1 MSKVQLLIAAMG
13 QKDFSLIQEMNIE
26 TNAVIANQDG
36 RNDYSELKHGD
47 YTVKMVTTNTIGVG
61 VNRNTALLFS
71 DADILLFAD
80 DDIIY
85 NNDYEKEII
94 EAYNRLPDADMII
107 FGMELTKKG
116 ETFKKVIYP
125 IKKRH
130 IWNSLKFGTYV
141 FSIKREAYLKHR
153 LSFSQLFGG
162 GCIYGSG
169 EDSLFIKDCFAAGM
183 KVYTYPYAL
192 GKCSKDS
199 STWFKG
205 FNSKYFYDKGALFYA
220 MSKTLAK
227 PLCLQELIRNK
238 KYKESGLTFFEAYGL
253 MKKGIKG
260 FKTLTEF
267 SEGTD

>member
-1 MSKVQLLIAAMG
+1 MNRVQLLVAAMG
-13 QKDFSLIQEMNIE
+13 QKDFSLVSEMNIE
-26 TNAVIANQDG
+26 TDAVIANQDG
-36 RNDYSELKHGD
+36 RNDYSEMDLGGRK
-47 YTVKMVTTNTIGVG
+47 VKMVTSDTIGVG
-61 VNRNTALLFS
+61 VNRNIALLYS

-85 NNDYEKEII
+85 NIGYEKEVL
-94 EAYNRLPDADMII
+94 EAYRRLPDADMII
-107 FGMELTKKG
+107 FGIELTKKG
-116 ETFKKVIYP
+116 EIYKSEIFP

-130 IWNSLKFGTYV
+130 IWNSLKFGTCV
-141 FSIKREAYLKHR
+141 FSVKREAYLKHR

-183 KVYTYPYAL
+183 KIYTYPYAL

-205 FNSKYFYDKGALFYA
+205 FNRKYFYDKGALFYA